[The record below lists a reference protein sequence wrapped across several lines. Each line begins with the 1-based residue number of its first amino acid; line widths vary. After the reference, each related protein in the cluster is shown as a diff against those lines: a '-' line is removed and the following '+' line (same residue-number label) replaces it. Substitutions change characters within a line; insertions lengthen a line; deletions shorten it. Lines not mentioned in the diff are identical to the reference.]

1 MLNLKKF
8 PKREPMEFKEKDW
21 LGMKWRVDT
30 SPAKNYPDL
39 MDRFIEFGGF
49 KTDTL
54 SADQLIKYIVFCYHR
69 RSPFVEKIENLIERK
84 AEVMN
89 YLKVGT
95 DKDGYFAKD
104 VQDIIR
110 SSDDK
115 VGKMIIQFCKFEN
128 SLVYTALIQ
137 TQEAYFKLFE
147 QMNAVISDTK
157 ESKDVA
163 DVLIKLEKIED
174 RMKKLANELF
184 LQDKE
189 QANFVAST
197 QVVAARIKVAV
208 EHFCK

>member
-1 MLNLKKF
+1 MND
-8 PKREPMEFKEKDW
+8 FKEKDFSV
-21 LGMKWRVDT
+21 MRWRIDT
-30 SPAKNYPDL
+30 APAKNYPDL

-49 KTDTL
+49 KTDSL
-54 SADQLIKYIVFCYHR
+54 SNDQLIKYIVFCYHR

-89 YLKVGT
+89 RLKVGT

-197 QVVAARIKVAV
+197 QVVAARAKVAV